1 VLFAIAVTLDVLV
14 LFAVPVAVA
23 FPVAVAVAFPVAV
36 AVAFPV
42 AVALP
47 VALLLLALDGVSVDR
62 NIAKRNIDETR
73 VVHGA

>member
-1 VLFAIAVTLDVLV
+1 VLFAIAVTLAFLV
-14 LFAVPVAVA
+14 LFAVPVPVPVAVA
-23 FPVAVAVAFPVAV
+23 FPVAVPVAF
-36 AVAFPV
+36 
-42 AVALP
+42 ALP